1 MATTL
6 SEAIEEYNGI
16 VNEADALLT
25 ADKLPMRQDHA
36 SLLYQ
41 AVDLAA
47 SALAT
52 VQANETRIGYALE
65 ALQGPLRAEQTSEE
79 VKVSEAVS

>member
-25 ADKLPMRQDHA
+25 SDKPLNKWHA
-36 SLLYQ
+36 TIIFQ

-52 VQANETRIGYALE
+52 CQANERRIAYALE
-65 ALQGPLRAEQTSEE
+65 ALQGPLTAEQPAEE
-79 VKVSEAVS
+79 VKVSEGVS